1 MGLSNFYKKNKRKNL
16 TEYESRQVLEKYKI
30 PLARA
35 ELAKNPEHAA
45 KFAKKIGYPV
55 VLKIISPDVIHKTD
69 VGGIIVG
76 IKNEVELKDSYEKI
90 LKNVKKKAP
99 RAKIHG
105 MLVQKMVGDGLEVI
119 VGGKKD
125 VQFGQTVMFGLGG
138 IFVEVFGDVSFRV
151 VPIGKKDA
159 KDMIEETKGYK
170 ILRGYRGKNYDVN
183 AVADVL
189 IKVSKLLEKNDEI
202 AEMDIN
208 PLIVLPRGAV
218 AVDARIVVE

>member
-16 TEYESRQVLEKYKI
+16 TEYESRQILEKYKI
-30 PLARA
+30 PLSKA
-35 ELAKNPEHAA
+35 EIAKNPEQAV
-45 KFAKKIGYPV
+45 KLAKKIGYPV
-55 VLKIISPDVIHKTD
+55 VLKIVSPDVLHKTD
-69 VGGIIVG
+69 VGGVVIN
-76 IKNEVELKDSYEKI
+76 IKNEGELKNSYEKI
-90 LKNVKKKAP
+90 LKNVRKKVK
-99 RAKIHG
+99 RAKVHG
-105 MLVQKMVGDGLEVI
+105 MLVQKMVDNGLEVI

-125 VQFGQTVMFGLGG
+125 AQFGETVMFGLGG

-159 KDMIEETKGYK
+159 KDMIEEIKGYK
-170 ILRGYRGKNYDVN
+170 ILKGYRGKNYDVN

-189 IKVSKLLEKNDEI
+189 VKVSKLLEKNDEI

-208 PLIVLPRGAV
+208 PLIVLQRGAV